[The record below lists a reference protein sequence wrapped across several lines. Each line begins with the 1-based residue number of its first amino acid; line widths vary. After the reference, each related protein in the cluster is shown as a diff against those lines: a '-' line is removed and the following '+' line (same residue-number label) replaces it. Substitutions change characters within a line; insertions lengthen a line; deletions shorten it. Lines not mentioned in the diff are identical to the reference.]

1 MTPPRS
7 TPTPVL
13 ALMSGGASPTER
25 RLIEEWAASSDQGRG
40 VTKVIDEVG
49 LADELPQYAEALI
62 LPVRV
67 AWLPSVQRDASTS
80 RWSELALMATP
91 RRPASWIQRRLAAR
105 DPERQRVLTG
115 APALLSQLRS
125 RHRRTVGSHAGDPE
139 DFARFVR
146 RAAIVTLDRAERS
159 FIGDRYKVPHHVAE
173 EISSRAEFRSRLVEI
188 ARDTGMSEKEAI
200 ERAEAALDELVAVQS
215 RAAVDL
221 FQALVDPLHSSTWN
235 VIAAESGLDRLREL
249 NKKYALVFLP
259 SHRSYVDT
267 LVLGDVLARN
277 DFPRNH
283 VMGGA
288 NLRIWPLSDI
298 ARRAGLVF
306 IRRSFGD
313 DRIYKAVVEEYFGY
327 LLSKRFN
334 LEWYFEGGRSRTGK
348 LRSPRYGLLSYV
360 AQAVTSGR
368 VEDVYLV
375 PVSIT
380 YDRLYEVAVMA
391 AEQEGAAKQPEGLK
405 WLATYARSQR
415 STTGGNAHV
424 RFGEPLSLATRMAP
438 ADAPDA
444 DQRIALQKVAFEVA
458 VGINSSTPITANA
471 LLTLTLLGVRDQAQT
486 VDEILKVI
494 APILDYIEKR
504 GLPTTGLERLRD
516 ALGLQTVLTQ
526 LVRAK
531 VVTAYEDGEEPV
543 YAIERGQH
551 LVAAFYRNNAI
562 HWFITRAILELSI
575 LHVAERMSEDEEV
588 SAREIIEAVWDEA
601 NSVRDQLKFEFFF
614 PSRRVFVDELRD
626 EMDLLDPDW
635 EETAPSLEAVRNV
648 LAGSHVLMAHRVL
661 RSFLDA
667 QLVVAER
674 LALRGDV
681 PLDRKDPAARDAF
694 VAECE
699 KVGRQMLLQGRLH
712 GPESLSR
719 ELFVSALDLMAN
731 LGLLVDVA
739 GADTDAPTDTAT
751 PTDAATSTDTDHGDA
766 PHESLAS
773 RREASAAYARD
784 LVRRVRAIEFLDA
797 SIRAEVTGVPD

>member
-25 RLIEEWAASSDQGRG
+25 RLIEEWAASSDEGRG

-49 LADELPQYAEALI
+49 LAAELPQYAEALI

-67 AWLPSVQRDASTS
+67 AWLPSVQRDESTS

-125 RHRRTVGSHAGDPE
+125 RHRRAVGSHAEDPE

-146 RAAIVTLDRAERS
+146 RAAIVALDRAERS

-188 ARDTGMSEKEAI
+188 AQDTGISEKEAI
-200 ERAEAALDELVAVQS
+200 ERAEAALGELVAVQS

-221 FQALVDPLHSSTWN
+221 FQALMDPLHSSTWN
-235 VIAAESGLDRLREL
+235 VIADESGLGRLREL

-288 NLRIWPLSDI
+288 NLRIWPISNI

-313 DRIYKAVVEEYFGY
+313 DKIYKAVVEEYFGY

-391 AEQEGAAKQPEGLK
+391 AEQAGAAKQPEGLK
-405 WLATYARSQR
+405 WLAKYARSQR

-601 NSVRDQLKFEFFF
+601 NTIRDQLKFEFFF
-614 PSRRVFVDELRD
+614 PTRRVFVDELRD

-635 EETAPSLEAVRNV
+635 EDTAPSLEAVRNV
-648 LAGSHVLMAHRVL
+648 LAGSQVLMAHRVL

-674 LALRGDV
+674 LSLRGEDE
-681 PLDRKDPAARDAF
+681 LDRKDTAARDAF

-712 GPESLSR
+712 GPEGLSR
-719 ELFVSALDLMAN
+719 ELFASALDLMAN

-739 GADTDAPTDTAT
+739 AADAIDV
-751 PTDAATSTDTDHGDA
+751 TDAADGDA
-766 PHESLAS
+766 THEGLAS